1 MHFPDERP
9 PGMVGRVRIVR
20 TQKIAQGCAK
30 TILTFVKNITR
41 KIINSLLKVGS
52 KDSLVIYTRMQIPFS
67 QESTVRMMFTRRYA
81 MLTPG
86 ASLKALINKAKRKGW
101 HIMRCLYMV
110 SCIKLRKRPGK
121 IK

>member
-1 MHFPDERP
+1 M
-9 PGMVGRVRIVR
+9 RIVR

-30 TILTFVKNITR
+30 TILTSIKNITR

-86 ASLKALINKAKRKGW
+86 ASLKALINKAKSVG
-101 HIMRCLYMV
+101 L
-110 SCIKLRKRPGK
+110 SGQP
-121 IK
+121 